1 MGNQRVLRQDA
12 CNHRAPWCVPG
23 VLLPSV
29 CGTLGTLPVLLEAG
43 YPIPGRLDRAGC
55 LFLDMHL
62 LVVVCAFVERSLV
75 FHPLLT

>member
-1 MGNQRVLRQDA
+1 MESQLVLRQEA
-12 CNHRAPWCVPG
+12 CSRHAPWCVLG

-29 CGTLGTLPVLLEAG
+29 CGTLGTLPVLSEAG

-62 LVVVCAFVERSLV
+62 LVVVCACVE
-75 FHPLLT
+75 